1 MFFRA
6 LRVSEISIGFPL
18 SVIRF
23 PNISVVKLLLEKR
36 KEGCEK
42 NTLVF
47 FHNPLFIC
55 GKGDL
60 TSLNS

>member
-42 NTLVF
+42 IHWYFFTTLSLYVA
-47 FHNPLFIC
+47 
-55 GKGDL
+55 KGI
-60 TSLNS
+60 